1 VKTFTPD
8 TRPRCVAFV
17 HPTMGTMD
25 TCKKYADWLIAGA
38 SLYTDAMPVCRDCV
52 AKVLTNLGD
61 KIDDVTFDIILI
73 KK

>member
-1 VKTFTPD
+1 MKKFTAD

-17 HPTMGTMD
+17 HPTNGTMT
-25 TCKKYADWLIAGA
+25 TCKKFADWLITGA
-38 SLYTDAMPVCRDCV
+38 SLYTNAMPVCRDCV

-61 KIDDVTFDIILI
+61 KIDDVTFDIIII